1 MFDAIA
7 PEYDRLNHILSLH
20 IDKLWRKKAVKR
32 IAGGSLALNILDV
45 ACGTGD
51 FAIAIARSAGAGSK
65 ITGLDISEGML
76 AVGREKVESLGLSDM
91 ITLEQGDCEN
101 IPYAEGAFDRVSVAF
116 GIRNFENM
124 DKGLSEMFRVLR
136 PGGMLT
142 VLELSEP
149 RGKAAGKLYDL
160 YFTNILPRIG
170 GLVSGNRG
178 AYEYLPASVK
188 NFPAPDVFMKKME
201 SAGFSGVR
209 HESLTFG
216 ICRMYTA
223 QKR

>member
-20 IDKLWRKKAVKR
+20 IDKIWRKKAVKSMT
-32 IAGGSLALNILDV
+32 AGIQAPNILDV
-45 ACGTGD
+45 ASGTGD
-51 FAIAIARSAGAGSK
+51 FAIAIARSAGPGSK
-65 ITGLDISEGML
+65 ITGIDISEGML
-76 AVGREKVESLGLSDM
+76 AVGREKVERLGLSGT
-91 ITLEQGDCEN
+91 IVLEQGDCEN
-101 IPYAEGAFDRVSVAF
+101 IPYAEGSFDRVSVAF

-136 PGGMLT
+136 RGGTLT

-149 RGKAAGKLYDL
+149 GNRFVRWLYRV
-160 YFTNILPRIG
+160 YFLNILPRIG
-170 GLVSGNRG
+170 GFVSGNRG
-178 AYEYLPASVK
+178 AYEYLPASVR
-188 NFPAPDVFMKKME
+188 NFPKPDAFMEKME
-201 SAGFSGVR
+201 SAGFSGIR

-216 ICRMYTA
+216 ICRMYTG